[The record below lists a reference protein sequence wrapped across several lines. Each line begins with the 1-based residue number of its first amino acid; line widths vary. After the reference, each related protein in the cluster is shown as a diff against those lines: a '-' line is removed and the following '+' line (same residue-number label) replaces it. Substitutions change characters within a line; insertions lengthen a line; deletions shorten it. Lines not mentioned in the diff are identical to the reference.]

1 MKPIVIFL
9 FLIGLALSAK
19 AQSEI
24 GTDSIAPVPPAEGV
38 DVLPEGV
45 RSYNGFLLDMD
56 GLMKTAA
63 PTLPRFT
70 LEIPDASKDY
80 SFLMRPQT
88 DAIYTQGL
96 SNMFSGYGM
105 SYYGPWSL
113 YSPNGTMDNLQMGS
127 FRLKNGW
134 RLNTYG
140 EYNRKGYKVYNP
152 SALPWERNNFKGAFE
167 FKSQDGSFG
176 IRVEVQRG
184 RKTPF

>member
-1 MKPIVIFL
+1 MKHWLLLL
-9 FLIGLALSAK
+9 FIGISLAT
-19 AQSEI
+19 AQAQNEI
-24 GTDSIAPVPPAEGV
+24 PA
-38 DVLPEGV
+38 DTLPDRTPAMPEGV
-45 RSYNGFLLDMD
+45 KDFGGFLLDMD

-113 YSPNGTMDNLQMGS
+113 YSPGGTMDNLQMGS

-140 EYNRKGYKVYNP
+140 EYNREGYKVYNP

>member
-24 GTDSIAPVPPAEGV
+24 GTDSIAPVPPAEGGSI
-38 DVLPEGV
+38 LSEGV

-80 SFLMRPQT
+80 NFLMRPQT

-113 YSPNGTMDNLQMGS
+113 YSPGGTMDNLQMGS

-140 EYNRKGYKVYNP
+140 EYNREGYKVYNP

>member
-9 FLIGLALSAK
+9 FLAALTWTAN
-19 AQSEI
+19 AQSEMRA
-24 GTDSIAPVPPAEGV
+24 DSITPAPPAEGTA
-38 DVLPEGV
+38 LPEGV
-45 RSYNGFLLDMD
+45 RSYDGFLLDMD

-63 PTLPRFT
+63 PTLPHFT
-70 LEIPDASKDY
+70 LEIPDASKDI

-96 SNMFSGYGM
+96 SDMFSGHGM
-105 SYYGPWSL
+105 GYYGPWGL
-113 YSPNGTMDNLQMGS
+113 YGLGDPLDNLQMGS

-140 EYNRKGYKVYNP
+140 EYNQEGYKVYNP

>member
-24 GTDSIAPVPPAEGV
+24 GTDSIAPVPPAEGGS
-38 DVLPEGV
+38 VLPEGI
-45 RSYNGFLLDMD
+45 RSYDGFLLDMD

-113 YSPNGTMDNLQMGS
+113 YSPGGTMDNLQMGS

-140 EYNRKGYKVYNP
+140 EYNREGYKVYNP

>member
-24 GTDSIAPVPPAEGV
+24 GTDSIAPVPPAEGGS
-38 DVLPEGV
+38 VLPEGI
-45 RSYNGFLLDMD
+45 RSYDGFLLDMN
-56 GLMKTAA
+56 GLMRTTA

-96 SNMFSGYGM
+96 LNMFSSYGM

-113 YSPNGTMDNLQMGS
+113 YSPGGTMDNLQMGS

-140 EYNRKGYKVYNP
+140 EYNREGYKVYNP